1 MNKQLILLLTLCLIQ
16 SGSANW
22 PYPTPEPPSTWL
34 ITGRR
39 RRRWNQEPIS
49 SSIEEEDAV
58 VDDLLN
64 ESS

>member
-1 MNKQLILLLTLCLIQ
+1 KQLILLLAFCLIQ
-16 SGSANW
+16 SGSATW
-22 PYPTPEPPSTWL
+22 PQPTPEPPSIWL

-49 SSIEEEDAV
+49 SSIEEEDALMN
-58 VDDLLN
+58 DLLN